1 MFEAVEKAIQQ
12 RVKVQQ
18 SRPILPIRRTQTLLL
33 SLQRHSI
40 LQMGIPAKQ
49 SRSAS

>member
-18 SRPILPIRRTQTLLL
+18 RPILPIRGTQTLLL